1 MSTAAILT
9 PSTAASAASEAASGS
24 TNSDP
29 RLTAVIAILTIIG
42 IILIGVIVFIT
53 VRLRR
58 GDTGSGDRRSMAGPF
73 HGTSIWEREHPATR
87 ITPFDAQYKSPT
99 FNHVPG
105 SDMRIA
111 HRRPD
116 GAWHFAD
123 SRTPFKPEGVSD
135 LDNTPSPMSA
145 ASSRVFPFSSHYNSA
160 ANGSN
165 LTLNSP
171 MTTKEQEL
179 AAFRLAA
186 AQPRNDPLDD
196 SWASSRPL
204 PIPPPAYQRHS
215 HMG

>member
-1 MSTAAILT
+1 MSSATVL
-9 PSTAASAASEAASGS
+9 ASFPAYGTNATASGPA
-24 TNSDP
+24 NSDP

-42 IILIGVIVFIT
+42 IVLIGVIVFIT

-58 GDTGSGDRRSMAGPF
+58 GDTGTGDRRSMAGPF

-87 ITPFDAQYKSPT
+87 ITPFDTQYKSPT
-99 FNHVPG
+99 FNHIPG

-123 SRTPFKPEGVSD
+123 SRTPFTPEGVSD

-145 ASSRVFPFSSHYNSA
+145 ASSRVFPFSPHYNSG
-160 ANGSN
+160 ANGSS
-165 LTLNSP
+165 LTLNTP
-171 MTTKEQEL
+171 MSTKEQET

-196 SWASSRPL
+196 MWASSRPL
-204 PIPPPAYQRHS
+204 PLPPPAYQRHS
-215 HMG
+215 HIG

>member
-1 MSTAAILT
+1 MSSASVLASSPASGTSA
-9 PSTAASAASEAASGS
+9 AASVSANG
-24 TNSDP
+24 DP
-29 RLTAVIAILTIIG
+29 RLSAVIAILTIIG
-42 IILIGVIVFIT
+42 IVLIGVIVFIT

-58 GDTGSGDRRSMAGPF
+58 GDTGTGDRRSMAGPF

-87 ITPFDAQYKSPT
+87 ITPFDTQYKSPT
-99 FNHVPG
+99 FNHIPG

-123 SRTPFKPEGVSD
+123 SRTPFTPEGVSD

-165 LTLNSP
+165 LTLNTP
-171 MTTKEQEL
+171 MTIKEQEI

-196 SWASSRPL
+196 MWASSRPL
-204 PIPPPAYQRHS
+204 PPPPPAYQRHS
-215 HMG
+215 HVG